1 MYDYLLVGAGLYN
14 AVFAETALR
23 HGRSCLVVERRNH
36 IGGNCYTYEQA
47 GIIVHKYGAHIF
59 RTSDRKV
66 WDYLGHFAEF
76 NHFVNGS
83 VK

>member
-1 MYDYLLVGAGLYN
+1 MAQIWVLIFFKNEGGGFVYDYLLVGAGLYN

-47 GIIVHKYGAHIF
+47 GIIVN
-59 RTSDRKV
+59 
-66 WDYLGHFAEF
+66 E
-76 NHFVNGS
+76 
-83 VK
+83 